1 MATKKKKFKFRYEW
15 NNNKENI
22 LWIFKQ
28 GKGFRRYVVGFLL
41 INLVT
46 MAVTL
51 LSSVAGK
58 YVVDAA
64 VGFGQDV
71 FWKYILLMLGA
82 TLFTIVLSYVTSLFS
97 SYVGEKFAFSIRA
110 EMFDKVQRSKWRAV
124 KKVHSS
130 DMLSRLTGDVNTLAQ
145 SIISIVPSV
154 IVAMVEFAIVLAIL
168 LYYDHNMAI
177 IGLVV
182 GPLGVVAGAVFRR
195 KYVKYQKALRESESE
210 YYSFIQESL
219 ANIPITKTFQMED
232 ANNEYFKKLR
242 KKRLALVMKSA
253 KLGALMHVV
262 MKLIYNLGY
271 VVAFSWCAY
280 RLANPEDNY
289 TYGTMT
295 LFLSLVSIL
304 QSTIRSMGGVVP
316 MVFTTIVA
324 AKRLRRITDVEK
336 EDYFPV
342 DTAPERVGVEFKDV
356 SFTYDSEIILNSIS
370 IKVDAGRRVGI
381 VGSSGAGKTTFIRLL
396 LSLIEP
402 DSGEA
407 YYITDGEKEKIT
419 PASRRLVSYVPQ
431 GNTLLSG
438 TIRSNLMVGNKDAT
452 EEQMW
457 KALSLASAENFVKKT
472 PKGLDTELAEK
483 AGGLSEGQAQRIAI
497 ARAVLR
503 DKPILI
509 LDEATSALDE
519 VTEKK
524 IFKQLCEEGGKTC
537 FIITH
542 RRSMLE
548 YCDIIF
554 EISDS
559 GDAVVI
565 DKLPNKNTK

>member
-1 MATKKKKFKFRYEW
+1 MAAKNKKFNLRTEW
-15 NNNKENI
+15 RNNKDNI
-22 LWIFKQ
+22 RWLFLQ
-28 GKGFRRYVVGFLL
+28 GKGFRRYVFGFLA
-41 INLVT
+41 INLIAMT
-46 MAVTL
+46 VTL
-51 LSSVAGK
+51 FSSIAGK

-64 VGFGQDV
+64 VGFGQEMY
-71 FWKYILLMLGA
+71 WKYILIMVGT
-82 TLFTIVLSYVTSLFS
+82 TLFTIVLSYFSTLFS

-110 EMFDKVQRSKWRAV
+110 EMFDRVQRSKWQGIN
-124 KKVHSS
+124 KFHSG
-130 DMLSRLTGDVNTLAQ
+130 DMLSRLTSDVSTVSS

-154 IVAMVEFAIVLAIL
+154 VVAVVELGIVLGIL
-168 LYYDHNMAI
+168 LYYDPNMAI
-177 IGLVV
+177 IGLIV
-182 GPLGVVAGAVFRR
+182 GPLGVIAGAVFRR
-195 KYVKYQKALRESESE
+195 KFVKYQKKLRESESE

-219 ANIPITKTFQMED
+219 SNIPVVKTFQMED
-232 ANNEYFKKLR
+232 RNNEYFKELR
-242 KKRLALVMKSA
+242 KRRLALVMKSSR
-253 KLGALMHVV
+253 LSALMHVV
-262 MKLIYNLGY
+262 MKLIYNMGY

-280 RLANPEDNY
+280 RLANPNDGY

-304 QSTIRSMGGVVP
+304 QGTIRSIGGIIP
-316 MVFTTIVA
+316 MMFSAVIA
-324 AKRLRRITDVEK
+324 AKRIRGITDIEN
-336 EDYFPV
+336 EDYPLV
-342 DTAPERVGVEFKDV
+342 KDVPKEVGLEIRNV
-356 SFTYDSEIILNSIS
+356 SFTYEKEKVLRDVSIS
-370 IKVDAGRRVGI
+370 VVPGRRVGI

-396 LSLIEP
+396 LSLIEA

-407 YYITDGEKEKIT
+407 VYVTDGKEEKIT
-419 PASRRLVSYVPQ
+419 SASRRFIAYVPQ

-438 TIRSNLMVGNKDAT
+438 TIRSNLLVGNKNAT

-457 KALSLASAENFVKKT
+457 EALRLASADEFVTKA
-472 PKGLDTELAEK
+472 PLGLDTPIAEK
-483 AGGLSEGQAQRIAI
+483 AGGLSEGQAQRVAI
-497 ARAVLR
+497 ARALLR

-524 IFKQLCEEGGKTC
+524 IFRKLSAQSGRTC

-548 YCDIIF
+548 YCDVIF

-565 DKLPNKNTK
+565 DK

>member
-1 MATKKKKFKFRYEW
+1 MATKKKKFNLRSEW
-15 NNNKENI
+15 KNNKDNI
-22 LWIFKQ
+22 GWLFRQ
-28 GKGFRRYVVGFLL
+28 GKGFRRYVMGFLA
-41 INLVT
+41 INLVA
-46 MAVTL
+46 MIVTL
-51 LSSVAGK
+51 ISSVAGK

-64 VGFGQDV
+64 TGFGQDV
-71 FWKYILLMLGA
+71 FWKYILLMFGA
-82 TLFTIVLSYVTSLFS
+82 TLFTIALSYVTTLFS

-110 EMFDKVQRSKWRAV
+110 QMFDRVQRSKWMAV
-124 KKVHSS
+124 KKFHSS
-130 DMLSRLTGDVNTLAQ
+130 DMLSRLTGDVNTIAQ

-154 IVAMVEFAIVLAIL
+154 VVAAVEFAIVLGIL
-168 LYYDHNMAI
+168 LYYDPYMAI

-219 ANIPITKTFQMED
+219 ANIPVTKSFQMED

-242 KKRLALVMKSA
+242 KRRLALVMKSSR
-253 KLGALMHVV
+253 LSALMHVV

-280 RLANPEDNY
+280 RLANPQDNY

-304 QSTIRSMGGVVP
+304 QSTIRSMGGIVP
-316 MVFTTIVA
+316 MLFTTIVA
-324 AKRLRRITDVEK
+324 AKRLRMITDVES
-336 EDYFPV
+336 EDYSP
-342 DTAPERVGVEFKDV
+342 AKNCPERVGIEFKDV
-356 SFTYDSEIILNSIS
+356 SFTYEDERVLNNIS
-370 IKVDAGRRVGI
+370 LKIEAGRRVGI

-396 LSLIEP
+396 LALIEP

-407 YYITDGEKEKIT
+407 VYFADGEKENIT
-419 PASRRLVSYVPQ
+419 PASRRFVSYVPQ

-438 TIRSNLMVGNKDAT
+438 TIRSNLLVGNKDAT

-457 KALSLASAENFVKKT
+457 DALRAASAENFVKRT
-472 PKGLDTELAEK
+472 PKGLDTELTEK

-497 ARAVLR
+497 ARAILR
-503 DKPILI
+503 DKPVLI

-524 IFKQLCEEGGKTC
+524 IFEKLCERKDRTC

-542 RRSMLE
+542 RRSMLQ
-548 YCDIIF
+548 YCDVVF

-565 DKLPNKNTK
+565 DKCPHKA